1 MTSAFFSELWKK
13 NEENGKMKFL
23 LVEGSKS
30 NFVVYLIQTIH
41 MPFEITLGIN
51 IVRFKCFG
59 YYTGHTIVIYYI
71 FIRW

>member
-1 MTSAFFSELWKK
+1 
-13 NEENGKMKFL
+13 MKFL

-51 IVRFKCFG
+51 IVRFKRFG
-59 YYTGHTIVIYYI
+59 YYTGHTMVIYYI
-71 FIRW
+71 FIR